1 MAQISITIPNT
12 KVTEIANMAKAE
24 GLTSDKSD
32 LEIVTEIVKSQLKA
46 HYRSAK
52 QRELNNTPIQEL
64 NI

>member
-1 MAQISITIPNT
+1 MATISITIPNA
-12 KVTEIANMAKAE
+12 KVTEIASMAKAE

-32 LEIVTEIVKSQLKA
+32 LEIVTEIAKSQLKA

>member
-1 MAQISITIPNT
+1 MATISITIPNA
-12 KVTEIANMAKAE
+12 KVTEIASMAKAE

-32 LEIVTEIVKSQLKA
+32 LEIVTEIAKSQLKA

-52 QRELNNTPIQEL
+52 QRERNNTPIQEL